1 MTTWLIPMSSQDQVK
16 SLKSQDPLSLSSC
29 RSQKYI
35 VFLRYIRGGRGGQTL
50 CNKCYLYFFFC
61 FLRRPLGLVLLL
73 KTTTGFGVEA
83 LAGGGG
89 SCVITCPV
97 PCLMFGYW
105 AGREL
110 TGTGGDNTDTTVR
123 PGLEAEQCGLQI
135 KKIL

>member
-83 LAGGGG
+83 LTGAGEG
-89 SCVITCPV
+89 
-97 PCLMFGYW
+97 
-105 AGREL
+105 
-110 TGTGGDNTDTTVR
+110 
-123 PGLEAEQCGLQI
+123 EAA
-135 KKIL
+135 

>member
-1 MTTWLIPMSSQDQVK
+1 MTTWLIPMSSQDEVK
-16 SLKSQDPLSLSSC
+16 SLKSQDPISLSSC

-35 VFLRYIRGGRGGQTL
+35 VFLRYIRGGRGVRRYVT
-50 CNKCYLYFFFC
+50 NVTFIFFC